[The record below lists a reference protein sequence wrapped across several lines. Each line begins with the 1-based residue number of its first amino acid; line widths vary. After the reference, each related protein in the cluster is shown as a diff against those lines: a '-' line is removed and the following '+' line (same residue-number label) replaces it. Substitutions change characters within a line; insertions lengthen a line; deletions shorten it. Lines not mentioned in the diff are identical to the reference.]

1 MGERTYSWIHTLH
14 VGSDSNIWEHEA
26 MVAQMKGEGGSL
38 SSSRRVGNQ
47 RDLHEA
53 VDFLI
58 LAMAR
63 CHILF
68 PWLSGSLGYMTVS
81 TSSGCHEE
89 ATVWALGQ
97 ELSFLPLQSC
107 AIP

>member
-1 MGERTYSWIHTLH
+1 M
-14 VGSDSNIWEHEA
+14 
-26 MVAQMKGEGGSL
+26 AQMKGEGGSL

-63 CHILF
+63 CHILL
-68 PWLSGSLGYMTVS
+68 PWLSGSLGFMTVS

-89 ATVWALGQ
+89 ATVWALDQ
-97 ELSFLPLQSC
+97 ELSFLLLQSC
-107 AIP
+107 AIPL